1 MHFPFQAYFINFDR
15 KIETTSF
22 WSCIKIPI
30 TIIPS
35 LANMQNHLQC
45 RLVAPASSRMVKS
58 SDRAVIF
65 ALKCFRFVLQGII
78 HQSCHQLTSLQ
89 TNSKGSNRCFKVWV
103 CGKIDFHFSWVR
115 QTESSSDLKQFIWFH
130 YFFGSML
137 SFKKLCLNITL
148 APHVTSIYAGS
159 INILENLAGKIRS

>member
-1 MHFPFQAYFINFDR
+1 MHFPFQAHFIKFGR
-15 KIETTSF
+15 KIETISF

-89 TNSKGSNRCFKVWV
+89 TNSKGSNSLLQSMGGWENRLPFFLSQANR
-103 CGKIDFHFSWVR
+103 I
-115 QTESSSDLKQFIWFH
+115 QFRPETIHLISLF
-130 YFFGSML
+130 L
-137 SFKKLCLNITL
+137 R
-148 APHVTSIYAGS
+148 VYA
-159 INILENLAGKIRS
+159 

>member
-1 MHFPFQAYFINFDR
+1 MHFPFQAHFINFDR
-15 KIETTSF
+15 KIETISF

-103 CGKIDFHFSWVR
+103 GGKIDFHFSWVM
-115 QTESSSDLKQFIWFH
+115 QTKSSPDLKQCIWSH
-130 YFFGSML
+130 FFL
-137 SFKKLCLNITL
+137 PIL
-148 APHVTSIYAGS
+148 AISTNFSPQRLQLKAPVLPSRVLLAAG
-159 INILENLAGKIRS
+159 RC

>member
-1 MHFPFQAYFINFDR
+1 MHFPFQAHFINFDR
-15 KIETTSF
+15 KIETISF

-89 TNSKGSNRCFKVWV
+89 TNSKGSNSLLQSMGGWENRLPFFLSRVNS
-103 CGKIDFHFSWVR
+103 I
-115 QTESSSDLKQFIWFH
+115 QLNLKQFI
-130 YFFGSML
+130 
-137 SFKKLCLNITL
+137 
-148 APHVTSIYAGS
+148 
-159 INILENLAGKIRS
+159 